1 MSKYQEVLEFLM
13 ENGVQLDR
21 EQMNNLRDIIN
32 EGTVRKVES
41 KKEIGIAINGTEGRN
56 FESDPYIKVYH
67 GPNSKSS
74 KDIARISL
82 IKLDYVVHN
91 KDSKQKEWRL
101 SLDEQEEL
109 NKIMQETRKDG
120 LTVWEKI
127 LKDIADQT
135 NKPLSEIKKMFPDG
149 CPDFTKLPR
158 KKK

>member
-13 ENGVQLDR
+13 ENGVQLNK
-21 EQMNNLRDIIN
+21 EQMDNLKDILN
-32 EGTVRKVES
+32 EGTVRKVQG
-41 KKEIGIAINGTEGRN
+41 KKEIGIAVNGKEGRN
-56 FESDPYIKVYH
+56 FDTDPYIKVYH

-82 IKLDYVVHN
+82 IKLNYVIHN
-91 KDSKQKEWRL
+91 EDSDQKEWRL
-101 SLDEQEEL
+101 SPNEQEEL
-109 NKIMQETRKDG
+109 NEIMQETRKDG